1 VSDGQFLS
9 SGTTR
14 TVMVGPALTNIL
26 ARWNFNSLTNTN
38 SNSGGHPTVAADEG
52 DTSSLAS
59 GANGVTG
66 YRSSASGSVDTNA
79 VNYSW
84 ATTGYGTNP
93 PGAVVFAVNT
103 TGKKDIEIEL
113 DMYSSN
119 TGSKHSVVEISSD
132 NVNWSPVLTNSFSS
146 ASSWLQK
153 RYVNLKGN
161 AAVENQPGFRFRV
174 RPIPNPATAQFEAA
188 NTGSAFGSTGV
199 WRFDMVSVAGVD
211 GQFPPVITGPTTL
224 SGAVGTAIT
233 PVTVTASGSPTSY
246 GASDLP
252 AGLSIN
258 PLTGQISGT
267 PQVSVT
273 NAIVQLSAE
282 NANGTGTANLTITIS
297 KGTPTITLVPV
308 ASAIT
313 AGQALS
319 NSIISGGSVN
329 PAGGTWAWSSPAST
343 NTLAGTNSYAAVYT
357 PASADQVNWNNLTS
371 SLTVVVNAATG
382 FNLNTWLAGQ
392 TMSPEV
398 LGKLAIG
405 GASSATANDGEKPAV
420 SMAGVQLVL
429 SAIVR
434 TNGPAG
440 LAVVGEAVSSLADY
454 GTPASITTVNGVPAA
469 VQGTVPD
476 GCQRQE
482 FKVNQDGNKKFLR
495 LKATLP

>member
-1 VSDGQFLS
+1 
-9 SGTTR
+9 
-14 TVMVGPALTNIL
+14 VGVP
-26 ARWNFNSLTNTN
+26 
-38 SNSGGHPTVAADEG
+38 
-52 DTSSLAS
+52 
-59 GANGVTG
+59 
-66 YRSSASGSVDTNA
+66 
-79 VNYSW
+79 
-84 ATTGYGTNP
+84 
-93 PGAVVFAVNT
+93 
-103 TGKKDIEIEL
+103 
-113 DMYSSN
+113 
-119 TGSKHSVVEISSD
+119 
-132 NVNWSPVLTNSFSS
+132 
-146 ASSWLQK
+146 
-153 RYVNLKGN
+153 
-161 AAVENQPGFRFRV
+161 
-174 RPIPNPATAQFEAA
+174 
-188 NTGSAFGSTGV
+188 
-199 WRFDMVSVAGVD
+199 
-211 GQFPPVITGPTTL
+211 
-224 SGAVGTAIT
+224 IT
-233 PVTVTASGSPTSY
+233 PAAVTASGNPTSY
-246 GASDLP
+246 GASNLP

-258 PLTGQISGT
+258 PSSGIISGT
-267 PQVSVT
+267 PEVSVT
-273 NAIVQLSAE
+273 NSIVQLSAV
-282 NANGTGTANLTITIS
+282 NANGTGTANLTVTIT

-343 NTLAGTNSYAAVYT
+343 NTLAGTNNYAAVYI

-371 SLTVVVNAATG
+371 SLAVVVNAGTG

-398 LGKLAIG
+398 LGNLAIG

-420 SMAGVQLVL
+420 SLAGGQLVL